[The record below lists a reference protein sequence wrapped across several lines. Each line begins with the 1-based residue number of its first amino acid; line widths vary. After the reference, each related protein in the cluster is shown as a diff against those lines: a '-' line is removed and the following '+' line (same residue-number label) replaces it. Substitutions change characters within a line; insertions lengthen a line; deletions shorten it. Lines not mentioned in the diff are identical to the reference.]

1 MGKGAIIVM
10 HRLVY
15 FALILLVLVPVQ
27 SRGETAC
34 IDSALLAY
42 STVGITRYFDDAER
56 AAQPDLLGI
65 QGTGWFR
72 SPTSLVT
79 VEHVV
84 AAMGLSTEE
93 WKVLTIQDV
102 AESHSIGVRI
112 QRVAGAGPEKLV
124 VLELQTAISTARSV
138 PIRMSPLVPDDRIVT
153 MAYPNRQRRAVTGRF
168 VQYAT
173 DGKLA
178 GTGLLE
184 IYEGN
189 NRLVIDHGASGA
201 PVFDCE
207 GRIAAVISTV
217 ITQIFRTPFGEQ
229 RISTAWGTPNVVSVP
244 IRELVGSL
252 ESQ

>member
-1 MGKGAIIVM
+1 M
-10 HRLVY
+10 HRRACY
-15 FALILLVLVPVQ
+15 ALILALSASIQ
-27 SRGETAC
+27 SRAETTC
-34 IDSALLAY
+34 IDFARLAH

-56 AAQPDLLGI
+56 TAQRNLLGI

-72 SPTSLVT
+72 SSTTIVT
-79 VEHVV
+79 VEHV
-84 AAMGLSTEE
+84 ATAMGLSNGD
-93 WKVLTIQDV
+93 WKVLTIQDA
-102 AESHSIGVRI
+102 AETHSIPVRV
-112 QRVAGAGPEKLV
+112 QRLVGAGPEKLAL
-124 VLELQTAISTARSV
+124 LELQTAIPTAHSV

-153 MAYPNRQRRAVTGRF
+153 MAYPNRERRAVSGRF

-189 NRLVIDHGASGA
+189 DRLVIDHGASGA

-207 GRIAAVISTV
+207 GRIAAVISIV
-217 ITQIFRTPFGEQ
+217 ITQIFHTPFGQ
-229 RISTAWGTPNVVSVP
+229 RRISTAWGTPNVVSVP
-244 IRELVGSL
+244 IRELMEPH